1 MESSAPNNSDSSGID
16 RAQVM
21 PWNTTMLSAG
31 HQLLISED
39 VPRTETSMKQEISRN
54 RPWRVII
61 VGGGFGGLRAAQ
73 TLKSDLFDVTL
84 IDRRNYHLYQ
94 PLLGQVATGSLS
106 PGQISAPLRSV
117 LSKQKNT
124 RVLLGSVED
133 IDADSKQVVLAD
145 GAVLPYDSLIV
156 ATGSQ
161 TSYFGNDE
169 WQVWA
174 PGLKNVEEATLVR
187 HKILYAFEVA
197 ERITDPVERR
207 EWLTFVIVGAGPTGV
222 ELAGAIAEIARQ
234 TLKDDFRSIRPE
246 ESQVILLDGAPR
258 VLVSFPEDLAE
269 RATRSLVKL
278 GVSVKC
284 GVMVKNI
291 NKEGLIIE
299 SGENLNHIAAKT
311 VIWAGGTKAS
321 SLGQILARRA
331 NAETDKA
338 GRVKVEPD
346 LTIPKYPNIYVVGDL
361 ACSVDAQGKP
371 LPGVTQVAVQGGQYA
386 AKAILCKVKRQP
398 ELAPFQYSDK
408 GSLAVIGRWAAVANA
423 SGVHLSGFL
432 AWIVWACMHVVN
444 LVTFRNRLLVFIQWA
459 FEDLT
464 FSRGAR
470 LVTGT
475 APTDFKFNK
484 DVRNH
489 DVTMKIGPETLVGPR

>member
-1 MESSAPNNSDSSGID
+1 
-16 RAQVM
+16 M
-21 PWNTTMLSAG
+21 PRNTDMLSAR

-39 VPRTETSMKQEISRN
+39 VNRTETSMKREISGN

-94 PLLGQVATGSLS
+94 PLLGQVASGSLS

-161 TSYFGNDE
+161 TSYFGNNE
-169 WQVWA
+169 WQEWA
-174 PGLKNVEEATLVR
+174 PGLNSVEEAALVR

-197 ERITDPVERR
+197 ERIMDPVERR

-234 TLKDDFRSIRPE
+234 TLKDDFRSIRTE
-246 ESQVILLDGAPR
+246 ESQVFLLDGAPR
-258 VLVSFPEDLAE
+258 VLMSFPEDLAKK
-269 RATRSLVKL
+269 ATRSLVKL

-291 NKEGLIIE
+291 YKEGLTIE
-299 SGENLNHIAAKT
+299 NGENLDHIAAKT
-311 VIWAGGTKAS
+311 VIWAGGIMAS
-321 SLGQILARRA
+321 SLGQILARRT

-338 GRVKVEPD
+338 GRVKVKPD
-346 LTIPKYPNIYVVGDL
+346 LTIPNYPDIYVVGDL
-361 ACSVDAQGKP
+361 ACSVDAQGRP

-386 AKAILCKVKRQP
+386 AKAILCKVKCQP

-423 SGVHLSGFL
+423 SGVHLSGVL
-432 AWIVWACMHVVN
+432 AWIVWACMHVMN

-464 FSRGAR
+464 FSLGTR
-470 LVTGT
+470 LITGT

-484 DVRNH
+484 DVRNY
-489 DVTMKIGPETLVGPR
+489 DVALKIEPETIVGSR

>member
-16 RAQVM
+16 RTQVM
-21 PWNTTMLSAG
+21 PRNTAMLSAR

-39 VPRTETSMKQEISRN
+39 ITGAETNMKREISVN
-54 RPWRVII
+54 SPWRVII

-73 TLKSDLFDVTL
+73 ALKSDLFDVTL

-94 PLLGQVATGSLS
+94 PLLGQVAAGSLS
-106 PGQISAPLRSV
+106 PAQISAPLRSV

-133 IDADSKQVVLAD
+133 IDANSKQVVLAD

-197 ERITDPVERR
+197 ERIMDPVERR
-207 EWLTFVIVGAGPTGV
+207 EWLTFAIVGAGPTGV
-222 ELAGAIAEIARQ
+222 ELAGAIADISRQ
-234 TLKDDFRSIRPE
+234 TLNNDFRSIRPE
-246 ESQVILLDGAPR
+246 DSQVILLDGAPR
-258 VLVSFPEDLAE
+258 VLMSFPEDLAE
-269 RATRSLVKL
+269 KATRSLVKL

-284 GVMVKNI
+284 GVTVKNI
-291 NKEGLIIE
+291 NKEGLTIE
-299 SGENLNHIAAKT
+299 SGPNLNHIAAKT
-311 VIWAGGTKAS
+311 VIWAGGIKAS
-321 SLGQILARRA
+321 SLGQILARRT

-346 LTIPKYPNIYVVGDL
+346 LTIPKYPDIYVVGDL

-371 LPGVTQVAVQGGQYA
+371 LPGVTQVAVQGGKYA

-408 GSLAVIGRWAAVANA
+408 GSIAVIGRWAAVAKA
-423 SGVHLSGFL
+423 SGVHLSGLL
-432 AWIVWACMHVVN
+432 ARIVWACMHVMN

-484 DVRNH
+484 EIAVNRS
-489 DVTMKIGPETLVGPR
+489 GPEVHAGTVAVLD

>member
-1 MESSAPNNSDSSGID
+1 
-16 RAQVM
+16 M
-21 PWNTTMLSAG
+21 PRNTAMLSAR

-39 VPRTETSMKQEISRN
+39 VTSPETSMKREISGN

-94 PLLGQVATGSLS
+94 PLLGQVAAGSLS

-197 ERITDPVERR
+197 ERIMDPVERR

-234 TLKDDFRSIRPE
+234 TVNNDFRSIRPE
-246 ESQVILLDGAPR
+246 DSQVILLDGAPR
-258 VLVSFPEDLAE
+258 VLMSFPEDLAE
-269 RATRSLVKL
+269 KATRSLVKL
-278 GVSVKC
+278 GVTVKC
-284 GVMVKNI
+284 GVTVKNI
-291 NKEGLIIE
+291 SKEGLTIE
-299 SGENLNHIAAKT
+299 SGENLNHVAAKT
-311 VIWAGGTKAS
+311 VIWAGGIRAS
-321 SLGQILARRA
+321 SLGQILARRT

-346 LTIPKYPNIYVVGDL
+346 LTIPNYPGIYIVGDL

-371 LPGVTQVAVQGGQYA
+371 LPGVTQVAVRGGQYA

-423 SGVHLSGFL
+423 SGIHLSGLL
-432 AWIVWACMHVVN
+432 AWTVWACMHVMN
-444 LVTFRNRLLVFIQWA
+444 LVTFRNRLLVFMQWA

-484 DVRNH
+484 HVRNH
-489 DVTMKIGPETLVGPR
+489 DVELKIEPETYVGPH